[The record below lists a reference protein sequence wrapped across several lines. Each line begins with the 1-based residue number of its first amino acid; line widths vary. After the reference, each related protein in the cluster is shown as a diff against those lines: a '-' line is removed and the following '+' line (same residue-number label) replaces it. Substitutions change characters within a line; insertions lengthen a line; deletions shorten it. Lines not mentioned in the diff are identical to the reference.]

1 MTFLTTRTGL
11 VGDAARMSGY
21 AVVSLFKG
29 LSTLEK
35 RFEVRALRF
44 CHSPWVWIMVCVHRD
59 AYMSMY
65 IYTTTK

>member
-1 MTFLTTRTGL
+1 MTFLTTRPGF

-35 RFEVRALRF
+35 RFEVRLRAF
-44 CHSPWVWIMVCVHRD
+44 GVLWLTFDLGVWCFAHPCVVD
-59 AYMSMY
+59 D
-65 IYTTTK
+65 T

>member
-1 MTFLTTRTGL
+1 MTFLTTRPGF

-35 RFEVRALRF
+35 RFEVRSRAFGVLWLTSDLGVWRF
-44 CHSPWVWIMVCVHRD
+44 AHPCVGD
-59 AYMSMY
+59 D
-65 IYTTTK
+65 T